1 MQAGCAGM
9 EALECGVPSKAQG
22 LLLKGWEKPMA
33 RVAILVPFAEMRELT
48 KPLLTGISQH
58 VTVICLEY
66 IRTEAAAARAREL
79 ELQGCELI
87 IARGSQASIIK
98 QTVKLPLVEIV
109 VTTQELGLIVMQLK
123 EELERER
130 PRIGLIGFANM
141 LGDTT
146 HFNTLFGIELHT
158 YMIENSDELR
168 GAVEL
173 AQRDGCDAVIGGD
186 TVCEE
191 AARLGLPS
199 RFIPAGEE
207 SVRNALEIASSVCYA
222 IDIEKK
228 NSAEMDTML
237 NYTFSGIMQ
246 VDSQGIVQRINRAGY
261 DLLEQIPGELL
272 GRHVTKVIPNFNQKV
287 LDDTLQLGKEAYAF
301 VLDLHNKAAVINL
314 APIRVD
320 GVITGALLTFQ
331 EGKRIIEMD
340 SELRRELY
348 QRGYIAKYSF
358 EKLPAGGREAEALAR
373 LGRRIAKYSAPV
385 LLTGE
390 EGVGKSILAQCIHN
404 ESLARTNAF
413 VPLDCSAWLPETL
426 DTMLFGNYTTRKDS
440 PACMAELARDG
451 TLFLSHVEALPF
463 ETQYKLLSLVQGKFM
478 HNGSNRPVGVNVRVI
493 AASSVNLPARVERG
507 EFRSDLYYAL
517 SVLSMEVPPLRRR
530 RDDILPWMDHYLTG
544 WQESYKRYIH
554 LTQGA
559 RQYLLKYDWPGNLNQ
574 LDTVCQRIV
583 LLTEKRNIDETFL
596 RAQLEQVAPK
606 LLPGTEKVVLYKDQK
621 AVHIAELL
629 RQYGGNREKVAA
641 ELGVSKTTLWR
652 YIKKYGIEADFS
664 Y

>member
-1 MQAGCAGM
+1 
-9 EALECGVPSKAQG
+9 
-22 LLLKGWEKPMA
+22 MA
-33 RVAILVPFAEMRELT
+33 RVAILVPFAEMRELAA
-48 KPLLTGISQH
+48 PLLAGVGRH
-58 VTVICLEY
+58 MTVICLEY
-66 IRTEAAAARAREL
+66 LRTEAVASRAREL

-87 IARGSQASIIK
+87 IARGAQANIIRHA
-98 QTVKLPLVEIV
+98 VKLPLVELC
-109 VTTQELGLIVMQLK
+109 VTTQELGLVMLQLK
-123 EELERER
+123 EELGCER

-141 LGDTT
+141 LCDTS
-146 HFNTLFGIELHT
+146 HFNALFGIDLRT
-158 YMIENSDELR
+158 YMVESSEELL

-173 AQRDGCDAVIGGD
+173 ALQDGCNAVIGGEI
-186 TVCEE
+186 VCDE
-191 AARLGLPS
+191 AARRELPC

-207 SVRNALEIASSVCYA
+207 SMRNALQTASATCYA
-222 IDIEKK
+222 IDMEKK

-246 VDSQGIVQRINRAGY
+246 VDSRGVVQRVNRAGY
-261 DLLEQIPGELL
+261 DLLERIPGELV
-272 GRHVTKVIPNFNQKV
+272 GRPVTEIIPNFNQKI
-287 LDDTLQLGKEAYAF
+287 LDDTLVLGKEAYAF
-301 VLDLHNKAAVINL
+301 VLDIHHKAAVINL

-320 GVITGALLTFQ
+320 GVIEGALLTFQ

-348 QRGYIAKYSF
+348 QRGYIAKYTF
-358 EKLPAGGREAEALAR
+358 DKLPLHSKDAEATAR
-373 LGRRIAKYSAPV
+373 LGKRIAKYTAPV

-390 EGVGKSILAQCIHN
+390 EGSGKSILAQCIHN
-404 ESLARTNAF
+404 ESLARANAF

-440 PACMAELARDG
+440 SACMAELARDG

-463 ETQYKLLSLVQGKFM
+463 EAQYKLLSLVQGKFL

-493 AASSVNLPARVERG
+493 AASSVNLPARVQRG

-517 SVLSMEVPPLRRR
+517 SVLSMELPPLRRR
-530 RDDILPWMDHYLTG
+530 RDDILPWMDYYLNE

-559 RQYLLKYDWPGNLNQ
+559 RQFLLGYDWPGNLNQ
-574 LDTVCQRIV
+574 LNSVCQRIV
-583 LLTEKRNIDETFL
+583 LLTEKRNIDESFL
-596 RAQLEQVAPK
+596 RAQLEQVAPRM
-606 LLPGTEKVVLYKDQK
+606 LPGTEKVVLYKDQK
-621 AVHIAELL
+621 AVRIAELL
-629 RQYGGNREKVAA
+629 RQYGGSREKVAA

-652 YIKKYGIEADFS
+652 YIKKYGIEADFT